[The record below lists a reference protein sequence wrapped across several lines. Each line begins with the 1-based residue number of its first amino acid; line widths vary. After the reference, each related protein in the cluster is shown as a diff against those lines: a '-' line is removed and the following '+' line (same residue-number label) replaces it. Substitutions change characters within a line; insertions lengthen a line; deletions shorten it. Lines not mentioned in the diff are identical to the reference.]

1 MHIMDNSEEDAFS
14 PTAFGT
20 KILLKSL
27 LSKSVIYWVVSH
39 G

>member
-27 LSKSVIYWVVSH
+27 LLNQ
-39 G
+39 

>member
-1 MHIMDNSEEDAFS
+1 MHVMDNSEEDAFP

-27 LSKSVIYWVVSH
+27 LLNQ
-39 G
+39 